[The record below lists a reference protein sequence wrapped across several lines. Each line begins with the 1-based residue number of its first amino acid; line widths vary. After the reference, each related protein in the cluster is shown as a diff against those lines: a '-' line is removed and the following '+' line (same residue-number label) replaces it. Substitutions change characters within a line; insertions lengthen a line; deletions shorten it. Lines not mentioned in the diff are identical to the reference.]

1 MIPRVSQVTKVLK
14 ASLHNPLAPDS
25 DSEWRIQS
33 WQMVISQPPICV
45 VLPAA
50 HIAGRACGLISC
62 TLCHNAFVLCVTNR
76 SDPSQERNG
85 ANKTIS
91 RIVVMELRLP
101 FKIRAWTVSQY
112 PRDNVPCLAVSC
124 PASCISLPNDGRG
137 RARAGAGGGT
147 TDE

>member
-1 MIPRVSQVTKVLK
+1 MIPRVSQLTKVLK

-33 WQMVISQPPICV
+33 WQMVSQPPICV
-45 VLPAA
+45 GLPAA

-91 RIVVMELRLP
+91 RVVVMELRLP

-112 PRDNVPCLAVSC
+112 PRDNVPCC
-124 PASCISLPNDGRG
+124 RCRLPGQLHFATKR